1 MKNLMITLG
10 LVILMSL
17 LLRFQTELNVKIWK
31 NLSLE
36 SLVETVDFPKP
47 EERVPMR

>member
-31 NLSLE
+31 NLSFE
-36 SLVETVDFPKP
+36 PLVETVDFPKP
-47 EERVPMR
+47 EEHVPMH